1 MIDLNA
7 HILPELDDGPANWD
21 EALAILRQS
30 YRDGVHTVVAAP
42 QSFNGRHIR
51 QGPEVLAAVERMQ
64 WLARRARIPVTVV
77 PGMEVGFDRD
87 LIQHLSSGK
96 ALTVNGSVVVTLS
109 LSTHEIPPKAGE
121 LIDKLIQYGYIPLI
135 CHPERHREVQA
146 NPALFANLAD
156 RGAMG
161 LIAAGSLL
169 GEFGPRAQRAAEYLL
184 ENGYVQAMGSDARGI
199 GPRPVRLSAALA
211 RVTELIGRHAARHLS
226 TTFPEAVVY
235 GARTD
240 TPAATALGFATA

>member
-21 EALAILRQS
+21 EALAIVRHA

-64 WLARRARIPVTVV
+64 YLARRARIPVTIV

-87 LIQHLSSGK
+87 LIHHLSSGK

-109 LSTHEIPPKAGE
+109 LSTHEIPPKAGDMIE
-121 LIDKLIQYGYIPLI
+121 ALIHYGYIPLI

-146 NPALFANLAD
+146 KPAVFATLVD

-161 LIAAGSLL
+161 LVAAGSLL
-169 GEFGPRAQRAAEYLL
+169 GEFGQRAQRAAEYLL
-184 ENGYVQAMGSDARGI
+184 ENGYVQTIGSDARGI
-199 GPRPVRLSAALA
+199 GPRPVHLSAAIA
-211 RVTELIGRHAARHLS
+211 RAADLIGRHAARHLS

-235 GARTD
+235 GGRAD

>member
-21 EALAILRQS
+21 EALAIIRQAH
-30 YRDGVHTVVAAP
+30 RDGVHTLVAAP

-51 QGPEVLAAVERMQ
+51 QGPEVLEAVNRMQ
-64 WLARRARIPVTVV
+64 RLARRARIPITIV

-87 LIQHLSSGK
+87 LIHHLSSGK

-109 LSTHEIPPKAGE
+109 LTTHEIPPKAAE
-121 LIDKLIQYGYIPLI
+121 MTEALIQYGYVPLI
-135 CHPERHREVQA
+135 CHPERHREVQQ
-146 NPALFANLAD
+146 NPAVFETLAS

-169 GEFGPRAQRAAEYLL
+169 GEAGPRAQRAAEYLL
-184 ENGYVQAMGSDARGI
+184 ENGYVQAIGSDARGI
-199 GPRPVRLSAALA
+199 GPRPVRLSDAVA
-211 RVTELIGRHAARHLS
+211 RATDLIGRHAARHLLR
-226 TTFPEAVVY
+226 TFPEAVVY
-235 GARTD
+235 GGRTE